1 MNLLL
6 DILLQSWNILLESS
20 VFILFGLLVSG
31 LLRVFLNP
39 GSVSRHLG
47 QGRFKSVFKASL
59 MGIPIPLCSCG
70 VLPAAAALKKQ
81 GANNGAVTSFLIST
95 PESGVDSIAITYAL
109 MDPIM
114 TVVRPVAAFVT
125 AFAAGISENLIGK
138 PDTTRPI
145 VPDLSCP
152 VDGCCDGQNC
162 SPEVHRNHHSFTEK
176 TKAGF
181 RFAFTDVWG
190 DLAVWFLFGLLL
202 SGIITVLIPES
213 VFSRYMGGGFGSML
227 IMLGVGIPI
236 YICATASTPIAA
248 TLILQGV
255 SPGAALVFLMTGP
268 ATNVTSL
275 TVLTR
280 VLGRRATAIYLFAIA
295 ICAVGFGLLVD
306 WIYSAMNISARAV
319 VGQAGEA
326 IPHAVGLVGAVL
338 ILILSVQ
345 PVWRFIRSRFV
356 RSRTTTAE
364 PLTADYHHQHAGT
377 LCRQHMR
384 VQSLTRGARRR
395 RTEDRGLNRGIE
407 GLRD

>member
-1 MNLLL
+1 MNLLFN
-6 DILLQSWNILLESS
+6 ILLQSWNILLESS
-20 VFILFGLLVSG
+20 VFILFGLIVSG

-125 AFAAGISENLIGK
+125 AFAAGITENLLGK
-138 PDTTRPI
+138 PDTDSPI

-162 SPEVHRNHHSFTEK
+162 RPEVHRNHHSFTEK
-176 TKAGF
+176 IQAGF
-181 RFAFTDVWG
+181 RFAFTDVWA

-213 VFSRYMGGGFGSML
+213 VFSRYMGGGMGSML

-275 TVLTR
+275 TVLIR
-280 VLGRRATAIYLFAIA
+280 VLGKRATGIYLAAIA
-295 ICAVGFGLLVD
+295 SCAVGFGLLVD
-306 WIYSAMNISARAV
+306 WIYAAVGISAQAV

-326 IPHAVGLVGAVL
+326 IPHAVELTGAII
-338 ILILSVQ
+338 ILALSVK
-345 PVWRFIRSRFV
+345 PVWRFV
-356 RSRTTTAE
+356 RSRFFTPRPPRESLATDTTTVKAPE
-364 PLTADYHHQHAGT
+364 PCGGST
-377 LCRQHMR
+377 
-384 VQSLTRGARRR
+384 
-395 RTEDRGLNRGIE
+395 
-407 GLRD
+407 

>member
-1 MNLLL
+1 MKL
-6 DILLQSWNILLESS
+6 IASVLLESWEILLDS
-20 VFILFGLLVSG
+20 AVFVIFGLLVSG

-39 GSVSRHLG
+39 GAVSRHLG

-95 PESGVDSIAITYAL
+95 PESGVDSMAITYAL

-125 AFAAGISENLIGK
+125 AAVAGISENVLGR
-138 PDTTRPI
+138 PDTTRPV
-145 VPDLSCP
+145 VPDLTCP

-162 SPEVHRNHHSFTEK
+162 LPEVHRRHHSLFEK
-176 TKAGF
+176 VTAGL

-213 VFSRYMGGGFGSML
+213 VFSRYMGGGMGAML
-227 IMLGVGIPI
+227 LMLGVGIPI
-236 YICATASTPIAA
+236 YICATASTPVAA
-248 TLILQGV
+248 SLILQGV

-275 TVLTR
+275 TVLSR
-280 VLGRRATAIYLFAIA
+280 VLGRRATAIYLSAIA
-295 ICAVGFGLLVD
+295 LCAVGFGLLVD
-306 WIYSAMNISARAV
+306 GVYRYWGISAQAV
-319 VGQAGEA
+319 VGQAGD
-326 IPHAVGLVGAVL
+326 AVPLAVELTAALFLLV
-338 ILILSVQ
+338 LSVRPVGRFLACHRPWKSPAVSSPTDGSDPVNPPQ
-345 PVWRFIRSRFV
+345 PC
-356 RSRTTTAE
+356 TG
-364 PLTADYHHQHAGT
+364 GT
-377 LCRQHMR
+377 
-384 VQSLTRGARRR
+384 
-395 RTEDRGLNRGIE
+395 
-407 GLRD
+407 

>member
-1 MNLLL
+1 MNLVLN
-6 DILLQSWNILLESS
+6 ILLQSWNILLESS

-39 GSVSRHLG
+39 GVVSRHLG

-125 AFAAGISENLIGK
+125 AFVAGITENLVGK
-138 PDTTRPI
+138 PDTTNPI

-152 VDGCCDGQNC
+152 VDGCCDGKKC
-162 SPEVHRNHHSFTEK
+162 SPEVHRNHHSFGEK
-176 TKAGF
+176 ISAGF

-202 SGIITVLIPES
+202 SGIITVMIPES
-213 VFSRYMGGGFGSML
+213 VFSRYMGGGIGAML

-280 VLGRRATAIYLFAIA
+280 VLGKRATAIYLTAIA
-295 ICAVGFGLLVD
+295 VCAVGFGLLVD
-306 WIYSAMNISARAV
+306 WVYTAMGISARAV

-326 IPHAVGLVGAVL
+326 IPHAVELTGA
-338 ILILSVQ
+338 ILILVLSVK
-345 PVWRFIRSRFV
+345 PVWRFIRSRFFKPGPV
-356 RSRTTTAE
+356 VESLVTDTGSLNAPE
-364 PLTADYHHQHAGT
+364 PVAGST
-377 LCRQHMR
+377 
-384 VQSLTRGARRR
+384 
-395 RTEDRGLNRGIE
+395 
-407 GLRD
+407 

>member
-364 PLTADYHHQHAGT
+364 PLTADSTTISTPEPCAGST
-377 LCRQHMR
+377 
-384 VQSLTRGARRR
+384 
-395 RTEDRGLNRGIE
+395 
-407 GLRD
+407 

>member
-20 VFILFGLLVSG
+20 VFILFGLIVSG

-47 QGRFKSVFKASL
+47 QGRFRSVFKASL

-125 AFAAGISENLIGK
+125 AFTAGISENLLGR
-138 PDTTRPI
+138 PDTSRPI

-162 SPEVHRNHHSFTEK
+162 RPEVHRNHHSFGEK
-176 TKAGF
+176 IRAGL

-202 SGIITVLIPES
+202 SGIITVMIPET

-280 VLGRRATAIYLFAIA
+280 VLGRRATAVYLASIA

-306 WIYSAMNISARAV
+306 WIYAAMGVSARAA

-326 IPHAVGLVGAVL
+326 IPHAVELAGA
-338 ILILSVQ
+338 ILIMTLSVK
-345 PVWRFIRSRFV
+345 PVWTFV
-356 RSRTTTAE
+356 RRRLAR
-364 PLTADYHHQHAGT
+364 PLPAA
-377 LCRQHMR
+377 
-384 VQSLTRGARRR
+384 
-395 RTEDRGLNRGIE
+395 DRGDFDAPEPCAG
-407 GLRD
+407 GT